1 MFLVKELEQFWS
13 ECSFFH
19 WAFGIVSSTSCFC
32 QQKGQETHKFIGFR
46 IYFCR
51 FCIWF
56 SPCWG
61 EDLPPLCLAW
71 SHFLQMRWSMRSLL
85 EVNPW
90 SKISCKA
97 KAKAFFICYHH
108 FLEVGDLCL
117 GLFLLIKKEFKMDLS
132 NDTSVSRMKRKSAII
147 EREFEKGEWYG
158 SYCSRYTGKA
168 SSIGCLWGW

>member
-1 MFLVKELEQFWS
+1 MKQKFYSLAFILYLFFSFIGQFFILNRVFG
-13 ECSFFH
+13 EGVGTVLIGCSFFH

-32 QQKGQETHKFIGFR
+32 QQKGQETHKYIGFR

-61 EDLPPLCLAW
+61 EDLPLLCLAW
-71 SHFLQMRWSMRSLL
+71 SHFLQMRWSMQYLPES
-85 EVNPW
+85 NPW

-97 KAKAFFICYHH
+97 KARAFFMCSHH

-117 GLFLLIKKEFKMDLS
+117 GLFLLAL
-132 NDTSVSRMKRKSAII
+132 KRSWKWIFQMTLQALVW
-147 EREFEKGEWYG
+147 REN
-158 SYCSRYTGKA
+158 
-168 SSIGCLWGW
+168 LL